1 MASVLQT
8 IVLLTFIRTGRTA
21 QEGIQD
27 ETEVK
32 QRRKG
37 ELLSQRNND
46 GVSEHL
52 FTYQEL
58 AFVLQASQGWLEAM
72 RELVVQ
78 WSEEMIRLCR
88 NTELK
93 NKLSL

>member
-1 MASVLQT
+1 MQA
-8 IVLLTFIRTGRTA
+8 IVLLTFIRTGRTS

-27 ETEVK
+27 EIEVK

-37 ELLSQRNND
+37 DQLSQRNND
-46 GVSEHL
+46 GVSQHL

-58 AFVLQASQGWLEAM
+58 AFVLQASQGWLETM
-72 RELVVQ
+72 RELLVQ

>member
-1 MASVLQT
+1 MQA
-8 IVLLTFIRTGRTA
+8 IVLLTFIRTSRTS

-27 ETEVK
+27 EIEVK

-37 ELLSQRNND
+37 DQLSQRNND
-46 GVSEHL
+46 GVSQHL

-58 AFVLQASQGWLEAM
+58 AFVLQASQGWLETM
-72 RELVVQ
+72 RELLVQ